1 MMRRSL
7 LRLLACAALACLPV
21 AAQADAAWPEVPL
34 PEQAGL
40 IDMGG
45 QITVNGTPLRMQG
58 FLAPLTVQQSADWF
72 RRKLKRPLMENTVNG
87 KLVLGR
93 AEGEFFVSVQLET
106 AGQGTRGL
114 VAVSHLKAGYA
125 LQAARQEEAARLLL
139 RLPASSRIV
148 SQMNSSEGGR
158 HARYLVL
165 SNPHGVQL
173 NRERLIGLMR
183 EDGLALQRE
192 AEPDAAARS
201 RLPAGAGQGRM
212 LFFQGRGREAM
223 VLLGRQPDGMT
234 TLVLQTLTTMER
246 FQ

>member
-1 MMRRSL
+1 MMRRLFACL
-7 LRLLACAALACLPV
+7 LLACLPLG
-21 AAQADAAWPEVPL
+21 ALAEAAWPEVPL
-34 PEQAGL
+34 PEQASL

-45 QITVNGTPLRMQG
+45 QMTVNGTPLRMQG
-58 FLAPLTVQQSADWF
+58 FVAPLTLQQAADWF
-72 RRKLKRPLMENTVNG
+72 RRRLKRPLMENTVNR

-106 AGQGTRGL
+106 VGKGTRGL

-125 LQAARQEEAARLLL
+125 LQQARQEEEARLLR
-139 RLPASSRIV
+139 RLPAGSRVV

-173 NRERLIGLMR
+173 NRERLIGIMR

-201 RLPAGAGQGRM
+201 RLPAGAGAGRM
-212 LFFQGRGREAM
+212 LFFEGRGREALAL
-223 VLLGRQPDGMT
+223 VARQPDGET
-234 TLVLQTLTTMER
+234 TLVLQVLTTMER